1 MNIIILIFALIGSFI
16 IVKKLSIN
24 TYNMIK
30 YKFDVQKLIDN
41 NANKI
46 NKVKEQIK
54 EVSTKLGDKAVRI
67 CGYTA
72 LGISWASI
80 LSLLYKA
87 FC

>member
-41 NANKI
+41 KKI
-46 NKVKEQIK
+46 VFDN
-54 EVSTKLGDKAVRI
+54 EVELG
-67 CGYTA
+67 G
-72 LGISWASI
+72 
-80 LSLLYKA
+80 
-87 FC
+87 